1 MPQLT
6 VRGINHQTMAA
17 VSKQLV
23 EELAAICEC
32 GTDNFTL
39 DCIQVTSVWD
49 GAVVETYPFIEVA
62 WFERGREVR
71 DRFAESVFRHVRSAG
86 IAEVEVAFKVYRE
99 EGYYVNGLPCGE
111 RES

>member
-6 VRGINHQTMAA
+6 IRGIHHQTMAA
-17 VSKQLV
+17 VSIQLV

-39 DCIQVTSVWD
+39 DCIHVTSVLD
-49 GAVVETYPFIEVA
+49 GAAADTYPFIEVA

-71 DRFAESVFRHVRSAG
+71 DRFAETVYRHVRSAG

-99 EGYYVNGLPCGE
+99 EGYYVNGLPCGGG
-111 RES
+111 ES